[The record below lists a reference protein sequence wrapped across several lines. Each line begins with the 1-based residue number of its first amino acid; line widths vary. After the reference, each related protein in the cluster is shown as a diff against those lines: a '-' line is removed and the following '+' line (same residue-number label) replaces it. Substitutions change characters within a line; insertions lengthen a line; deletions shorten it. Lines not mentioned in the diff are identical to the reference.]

1 MIGVGQGRTPSGMG
15 EVVRKD
21 EVAAALEARRELGPD
36 YEDPIVDALVAK
48 IEKRLEERHPAS
60 TARHEESWTP
70 MIASLGIAIPLLG
83 IGGGIAGLSGIGL
96 VSLAIVLVNYF
107 YYRR

>member
-1 MIGVGQGRTPSGMG
+1 MG
-15 EVVRKD
+15 DVVRRD
-21 EVAAALEARRELGPD
+21 EVAAALEARRELGAD

-48 IEKRLEERHPAS
+48 IEKRLEERQPAPV
-60 TARHEESWTP
+60 RREESRSGAP
-70 MIASLGIAIPLLG
+70 MLASLGISIPLLG
-83 IGGGIAGLSGIGL
+83 IAGGTAGLPGIAL

>member
-1 MIGVGQGRTPSGMG
+1 MG
-15 EVVRKD
+15 DVVRRD
-21 EVAAALEARRELGPD
+21 EVAAALEARRELGAD

-48 IEKRLEERHPAS
+48 IEKRLEERQPAPV
-60 TARHEESWTP
+60 RREEPWSGAP
-70 MIASLGIAIPLLG
+70 LLASLGISIPLLG
-83 IGGGIAGLSGIGL
+83 IAGGTAGLPGIAL